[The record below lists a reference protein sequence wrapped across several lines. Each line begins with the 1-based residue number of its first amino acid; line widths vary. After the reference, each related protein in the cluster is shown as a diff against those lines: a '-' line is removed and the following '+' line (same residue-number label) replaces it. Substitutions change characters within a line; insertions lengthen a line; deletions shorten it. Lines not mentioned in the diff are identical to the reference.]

1 MIMFETERKI
11 YCSLFGENDEVLNSR
26 LVDLLQDVSNMHLMT
41 HPVLASFFE
50 ETGSVM
56 FLTNRQVD
64 IIRRPRYGERVLTKT
79 WTYELN
85 RMYGFRNTI
94 IVGEDGELCV
104 KSIAG
109 GAFMDIANGRPMRV
123 SADLVSQVKIH
134 DKLDME
140 YLPRKIAIP
149 DCAPALTSRVSIRK
163 SDIDMNLHV
172 NNARYLD
179 ITDEL
184 FEDCDKAKR
193 IRVEYKV
200 PLKRGDA
207 VFGDVYTTDSGCVV
221 CLRDENGKP
230 YCTVEYTL

>member
-1 MIMFETERKI
+1 MFETDRKI
-11 YCSLFGENDEVLNSR
+11 YCSQMREGNVMGNSGII
-26 LVDLLQDVSNMHLMT
+26 DLLQDTSDLHLMN
-41 HPVLASFFE
+41 HPVLAPFFR

-64 IIRRPRYGERVLTKT
+64 IIRRPEYGEQVHTKT

-94 IVGEDGELCV
+94 ILGEKGDLCV
-104 KSIAG
+104 RSIAG
-109 GAFMDIANGRPMRV
+109 GAFMDLKNGRPMRV
-123 SADLVSQVKIH
+123 SADLIAQVKVY

-149 DCAPALTSRVSIRK
+149 EGVPAVSCQVPIRR
-163 SDIDMNLHV
+163 SDIDMNDHV

-184 FEDCDKAKR
+184 FDECRNAKR
-193 IRVEYKV
+193 LRVEYKM
-200 PLKRGDA
+200 PAKRGDI
-207 VFGDVYTTDSGCVV
+207 VFADRYDTDSGCVV
-221 CLRDENGKP
+221 VLRDEGGKV

>member
-1 MIMFETERKI
+1 MYETDRRI
-11 YCSLFGENDEVLNSR
+11 YCSSLGEGSVMRNSS
-26 LVDLLQDVSNMHLMT
+26 LIDLLQDTSNMHLMT

-64 IIRRPRYGERVLTKT
+64 IIRRPEYGERVHTKT

-85 RMYGFRNTI
+85 RMYGFRNTVI
-94 IVGEDGELCV
+94 IGEDGELCV

-109 GAFMDIANGRPMRV
+109 GAFMDMKNGRPMRV
-123 SADLVSQVKIH
+123 SAELISRVKIGER
-134 DKLDME
+134 LDME

-149 DCAPALTSRVSIRK
+149 DAAPAETSPVSVRR
-163 SDIDMNLHV
+163 SDIDMYMHV

-184 FEDCDKAKR
+184 FADHSKARR

-207 VFGDVYTTDSGCVV
+207 VFGDVYPVEDGCIV
-221 CLRDENGKP
+221 CLRDDGGRV